1 MKNGGRVSGDSKPQH
16 ITISEKKKAKNIKNK
31 RLLMN
36 NDDASVVRVTWE
48 EAQELLRPATEP
60 TAVVTIDGYE
70 FEEYE
75 VV

>member
-1 MKNGGRVSGDSKPQH
+1 
-16 ITISEKKKAKNIKNK
+16 
-31 RLLMN
+31 MN